1 MVADAFE
8 GKQPMTHTIL
18 IAFALSGLMSGQ
30 SGTAPQAATPAATPE
45 AAIVGSK
52 HASETVRTSDAD
64 EKVTCRNERKV
75 GSNMITRVCKSAAQ
89 RKADTQQARDAMQ
102 SNRGM
107 DLDVG
112 N

>member
-1 MVADAFE
+1 
-8 GKQPMTHTIL
+8 MTHTIL

-30 SGTAPQAATPAATPE
+30 SGTAPQAAPAAAPE
-45 AAIVGSK
+45 ATTIVGSK

-75 GSNMITRVCKSAAQ
+75 GSNMITRVCRSAAQ
-89 RKADTQQARDAMQ
+89 RKADAQQARDAMQ
-102 SNRGM
+102 SGRGM
-107 DLDVG
+107 DLDAG